1 MDSRERVRLA
11 LAGERPDRVP
21 YALGFFRQDLFGAGD
36 ADELFGTDVRFVE
49 FEPPPLQHDFLSYL
63 ETLPED
69 VHIGNLGQL
78 RTYHEWSYRP
88 EIGSAH
94 PLAHVRSP
102 EDLVEGLLPDLTDP
116 ARHAGIAEYVRHLH
130 ARGLAVAAAP
140 PHLGGE
146 LFEVAYRLRGF
157 NQFMEDLLTRGAL
170 VDYLLDQLGAMLVGN
185 ALVLAHA
192 GVDVLLLDDDVASPR
207 GLMISPVMWQR
218 FFKPRLAEVISTV
231 REAAPDM
238 LAFYHSDGDFTRI
251 LPDLVEIGVQVVNP
265 LQPDCM
271 DAAAIREAYGDR
283 LAFWGT
289 VGTARLWDEGTADD
303 VRAEVKLRLTTLGQ
317 AGLLL
322 SPAYDIDFAPR
333 DNVTA
338 FVDAARTGGGA

>member
-11 LAGERPDRVP
+11 LSGERPDRVP
-21 YALGFFRQDLFGAGD
+21 CALGFFHQDLFRARD
-36 ADELFGTDVRFVE
+36 ADELFDTDVRFVE
-49 FEPPPLQHDFLSYL
+49 FEPPPDQEGFLSYL
-63 ETLPED
+63 ETFPDD
-69 VHIGNLGQL
+69 VHVGSLGQL

-94 PLAHVRSP
+94 PLAKVGSP
-102 EDLVEGLLPDLTDP
+102 EDLVDGLLPDLTDP
-116 ARHAGIAEYVRHLH
+116 ARHAGISDRVRRLQT
-130 ARGLAVAAAP
+130 RGLAVAAAP

-170 VDYLLDQLGAMLVGN
+170 VDYLLDQLGALLLTN

-192 GVDVLLLDDDVASPR
+192 GVDVLLLDDDVASPH
-207 GLMISPVMWQR
+207 GLMISPPMWRR
-218 FFKPRLAEVISTV
+218 FFKPRLAEVIGAV

-238 LAFYHSDGDFTRI
+238 LIFYHSDGDITRVI
-251 LPDLVEIGVQVVNP
+251 PDLVEIGVQVINP

-271 DAAAIREAYGDR
+271 DAAAIRKVYGHK
-283 LAFWGT
+283 LAFWGA
-289 VGTARLWDEGTADD
+289 VGTARLWDEGTPDE
-303 VRAEVKLRLTTLGQ
+303 VRAEVDLRINTLGR

-333 DNVTA
+333 ANVAA
-338 FVDAARTGGGA
+338 FVEAVRA